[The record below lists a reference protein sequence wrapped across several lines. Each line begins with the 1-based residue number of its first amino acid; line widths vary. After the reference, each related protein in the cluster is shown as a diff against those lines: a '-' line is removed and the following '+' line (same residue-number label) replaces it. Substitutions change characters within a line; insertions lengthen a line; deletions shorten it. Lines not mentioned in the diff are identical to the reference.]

1 MRFAFM
7 FLAVVL
13 MRLVELRLA
22 KRNERYVKALGA
34 QEFGSRH
41 YPWIVLMHVSFLVS
55 LALEVLRKGARPSRS
70 WPLLFPLFLAV
81 QGLRVWTILSLGRFW
96 NTKILIVPNRP
107 VVKKGPYRW
116 IRHPNYAVVALEIA
130 LLPLLFDA
138 HMTALLFSFL
148 NALILFIRISTEEKA
163 LTALT
168 DYREAFRLRSRFV
181 PPLRGKRTR
190 IFGDVQA
197 TQRQPAGGSRL

>member
-7 FLAVVL
+7 FWAVVL

-34 QEFGSRH
+34 QEFGRRH

-55 LALEVLRKGARPSRS
+55 LVLEALRKGARPSRG

-96 NTKILIVPNRP
+96 NAKILIVPNRP

-130 LLPLLFDA
+130 LLPLLFQA
-138 HMTALLFSFL
+138 HMTALLFSLL
-148 NALILFIRISTEEKA
+148 NALMLSVRISTEERA
-163 LTALT
+163 LAALT
-168 DYREAFRLRSRFV
+168 DYREAFWLRPRFV
-181 PPLRGKRTR
+181 PPLRGERACVS
-190 IFGDVQA
+190 GSAQA
-197 TQRQPAGGSRL
+197 KQRQPAVKRSH